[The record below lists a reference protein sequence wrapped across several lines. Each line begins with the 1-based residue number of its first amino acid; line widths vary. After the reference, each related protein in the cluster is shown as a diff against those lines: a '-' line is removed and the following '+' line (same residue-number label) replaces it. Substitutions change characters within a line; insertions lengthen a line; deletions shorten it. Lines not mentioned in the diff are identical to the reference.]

1 MTTVEPRD
9 GREAARP
16 VDGNGRSSVTLEDK
30 YRAKSGRV
38 LMSGIESLVRLVLEQ
53 RWLDLDRGFNTSV
66 FITGYEGS
74 PLGGLDLEMQRARP
88 QLDDAGAVFTPGL
101 NEELAATAI
110 AGTQLVPE
118 LPRRRHDGVV
128 GFWYGKNPGLDR
140 AADAIRHANYSGTT
154 PLGGAVAW
162 IGDDPTC
169 KSSTIPSSCEALCRS
184 LAVPV
189 LAPGSIAEVIE
200 LGLHSVA
207 LSRFAGVWTSLK
219 MVADIADGAATI
231 AVSSPAHWVPRPD
244 LTREAHAPMLVGPRS
259 VDAEEHLFETRLPR
273 VTEYAQ
279 EVGLNHVAFEP
290 HRPRLGIVA
299 SGLAYAS
306 VLRALQDLGLDTDS
320 WHALGLRLVKVA
332 MPWPLDRGDLRRL
345 TRGLR
350 EVIVIEDKLAFIESQ
365 LKEALYHQAEQPVI
379 VGKQDAYVHPLVPMH
394 GAVDG
399 DLVARLLA
407 ARLPEHELPEVA
419 QARIQQLHRRRHT
432 TIKLTELPV
441 RTPYFC
447 SGCPHNISTRAGEDQ
462 LVGLGIGCHIMV
474 AYDTKGRGHQLGMTQ
489 MGGEGAQWIGMAP
502 FTDDA
507 HYVQNLGDGTFFHS
521 GSLAI
526 RAAIAAGVNITYK
539 LLYNDAV
546 AMTGGQSPHG
556 RFDVPTLTRWLAVE
570 GVRKVVVT
578 TPEPAAYRRTP
589 LDPVA
594 EVRHR
599 DDLQDAMGE
608 LCRIP
613 GVTVLIHD
621 DRCAAEER
629 RLRKRGSLPTPRE
642 RVWINSRV
650 CEGCGDCGEKSS
662 CLSVVPVET
671 EFGRKTMIHQGSCN
685 QDYSCLKGNC
695 PSFLVLSPKK
705 ARHRAPSRSLP
716 VELTEPTFRRPE
728 DEVLIRIPGVG
739 GTGVV
744 TVSRVL
750 QMAALLDG
758 RHAAGVEQTGLSQK
772 GGPVVSDVRISAH
785 PIEGAVA
792 ATEHTADLLLG
803 FDLLGAANPRNLAVA
818 DPERTIAVVN
828 TARVAT
834 AAMVRDTGVGFP
846 ALGSVE
852 ARIDH
857 ATCGRFNAYVNAEW
871 IAERLFGDHLATNM
885 VLLGSA
891 YQLGCIPIA
900 GNSIEQAIQLNG
912 TAAETNVT
920 AFRWGRGAVID
931 AEAVRRTLSPSPLAL
946 PVSSKAD
953 AMLADTMAPDPL
965 SLVLR
970 PRVADL
976 VGYQSTAYARRYLD
990 DVLSVANVERE
1001 RTGSTDL
1008 PVAQSYARGLHKLM
1022 AYKDEYEVARLHL
1035 DPVERAKLVDE
1046 FGPKA
1051 RPRVMLQPPVL
1062 KALGLRRKIHLGPV
1076 STPAFHIL
1084 RTMRHLRGTPFDLF
1098 GYARMRRAERGLVVE
1113 YRSLMGAALDRL
1125 GSETVEQVRQVAEL
1139 PDLIRGF
1146 DKVKQANIET
1156 FRLKARALLDLLE
1169 DAPSGRPGPH
1179 PADAGPIGQSD
1190 VA

>member
-1 MTTVEPRD
+1 
-9 GREAARP
+9 
-16 VDGNGRSSVTLEDK
+16 
-30 YRAKSGRV
+30 
-38 LMSGIESLVRLVLEQ
+38 
-53 RWLDLDRGFNTSV
+53 
-66 FITGYEGS
+66 
-74 PLGGLDLEMQRARP
+74 
-88 QLDDAGAVFTPGL
+88 
-101 NEELAATAI
+101 
-110 AGTQLVPE
+110 
-118 LPRRRHDGVV
+118 
-128 GFWYGKNPGLDR
+128 
-140 AADAIRHANYSGTT
+140 
-154 PLGGAVAW
+154 
-162 IGDDPTC
+162 
-169 KSSTIPSSCEALCRS
+169 
-184 LAVPV
+184 
-189 LAPGSIAEVIE
+189 
-200 LGLHSVA
+200 
-207 LSRFAGVWTSLK
+207 
-219 MVADIADGAATI
+219 
-231 AVSSPAHWVPRPD
+231 
-244 LTREAHAPMLVGPRS
+244 
-259 VDAEEHLFETRLPR
+259 
-273 VTEYAQ
+273 
-279 EVGLNHVAFEP
+279 
-290 HRPRLGIVA
+290 
-299 SGLAYAS
+299 
-306 VLRALQDLGLDTDS
+306 
-320 WHALGLRLVKVA
+320 
-332 MPWPLDRGDLRRL
+332 
-345 TRGLR
+345 
-350 EVIVIEDKLAFIESQ
+350 
-365 LKEALYHQAEQPVI
+365 
-379 VGKQDAYVHPLVPMH
+379 
-394 GAVDG
+394 
-399 DLVARLLA
+399 
-407 ARLPEHELPEVA
+407 
-419 QARIQQLHRRRHT
+419 
-432 TIKLTELPV
+432 
-441 RTPYFC
+441 
-447 SGCPHNISTRAGEDQ
+447 
-462 LVGLGIGCHIMV
+462 
-474 AYDTKGRGHQLGMTQ
+474 
-489 MGGEGAQWIGMAP
+489 
-502 FTDDA
+502 
-507 HYVQNLGDGTFFHS
+507 
-521 GSLAI
+521 
-526 RAAIAAGVNITYK
+526 
-539 LLYNDAV
+539 
-546 AMTGGQSPHG
+546 
-556 RFDVPTLTRWLAVE
+556 
-570 GVRKVVVT
+570 
-578 TPEPAAYRRTP
+578 
-589 LDPVA
+589 
-594 EVRHR
+594 
-599 DDLQDAMGE
+599 
-608 LCRIP
+608 
-613 GVTVLIHD
+613 
-621 DRCAAEER
+621 
-629 RLRKRGSLPTPRE
+629 
-642 RVWINSRV
+642 
-650 CEGCGDCGEKSS
+650 
-662 CLSVVPVET
+662 
-671 EFGRKTMIHQGSCN
+671 
-685 QDYSCLKGNC
+685 
-695 PSFLVLSPKK
+695 
-705 ARHRAPSRSLP
+705 
-716 VELTEPTFRRPE
+716 EPTFRRPE

-772 GGPVVSDVRISAH
+772 GGPVVSDVRISTH

-803 FDLLGAANPRNLAVA
+803 FDLLGAANPHNLAVA

-953 AMLADTMAPDPL
+953 AMLADAMAPDPL

-990 DVLSVANVERE
+990 DVLSVADVERE

-1051 RPRVMLQPPVL
+1051 RPRVMLQPPLL

-1084 RTMRHLRGTPFDLF
+1084 GTMRHLRGTPFDLF
-1098 GYARMRRAERGLVVE
+1098 GYARMRRTERGLVVE

-1125 GSETVEQVRQVAEL
+1125 RSETVEQVRQVAEL

-1146 DKVKQANIET
+1146 DEVKQANIET

-1169 DAPSGRPGPH
+1169 DVPPGRAGPH